1 MSEEEIR
8 KIEAQIEEKV
18 KVKCPKCGYEWFTR
32 SKRIYIQCPSC
43 RKVFQKEKAI
53 VK

>member
-1 MSEEEIR
+1 MNGEQT
-8 KIEAQIEEKV
+8 KQIEEKV
-18 KVKCPKCGYEWFTR
+18 KVKCPKCGYEWFTK

-43 RKVFQKEKAI
+43 RKVFKKEEAI

>member
-1 MSEEEIR
+1 MKGE
-8 KIEAQIEEKV
+8 QINQVEEKV
-18 KVKCPKCGYEWFTR
+18 KVKCIFCGYEWFTR

-43 RKVFQKEKAI
+43 RKVFKKEEAI